1 MAPALSKN
9 ASSSIS
15 FGSFPTLCTL
25 VYTACPSACPTDQR
39 GGTACA
45 KKCLFPP
52 TPPLPTPPA
61 APIRGADFPVPN
73 NVPPP
78 HTHTHTV
85 QDNKTV
91 ELMLEFA
98 RRPLNLVHYIW
109 IIYIYPLY
117 RYSHAHT
124 TIVRV
129 LSPSPLPLALSLPPS
144 PLPVQTPP
152 AENQP
157 EATALPTAPTA
168 RTKLS
173 AAYKGPAQGNIPAP
187 GIYIRVY
194 IYYVGPYTRIYIYTR
209 KNAQPRSNAPLHS
222 TMYVRMYV

>member
-117 RYSHAHT
+117 IYIHYIATHT
-124 TIVRV
+124 HT
-129 LSPSPLPLALSLPPS
+129 LLLFACFLPPPSPSPSPSLPPPSLFRHPLQKINRKQRLYPQHPPREQNYLQLIRAPPKGTS
-144 PLPVQTPP
+144 PPPV
-152 AENQP
+152 
-157 EATALPTAPTA
+157 
-168 RTKLS
+168 S
-173 AAYKGPAQGNIPAP
+173 
-187 GIYIRVY
+187 IYA
-194 IYYVGPYTRIYIYTR
+194 YIYT
-209 KNAQPRSNAPLHS
+209 
-222 TMYVRMYV
+222 T